1 MIAAYFPAGACF
13 CGFYPIFR
21 LHEPFQLLKPTYF
34 NHAHN
39 DFLEIV
45 LDGGL
50 PALLLMLVA
59 IGWYGMASMRA
70 WRGSGRHSV
79 LPKLGSAILFL
90 VFVASAFDYPARTPR
105 SEEHTSELQSL
116 MRISYAVFCLKKKKH
131 NNNYY
136 N

>member
-1 MIAAYFPAGACF
+1 MLISDWSSDVCSSD
-13 CGFYPIFR
+13 
-21 LHEPFQLLKPTYF
+21 LPTYF

-79 LPKLGSAILFL
+79 LPKLGSAISFI
-90 VFVASAFDYPARTPR
+90 VFVASAFDYTARPPIMMALTLGR
-105 SEEHTSELQSL
+105 ASWTERVCQ
-116 MRISYAVFCLKKKKH
+116 
-131 NNNYY
+131 
-136 N
+136 

>member
-1 MIAAYFPAGACF
+1 MLISDWSSDVCSSD
-13 CGFYPIFR
+13 
-21 LHEPFQLLKPTYF
+21 LPTYF

-79 LPKLGSAILFL
+79 LPKLG
-90 VFVASAFDYPARTPR
+90 R
-105 SEEHTSELQSL
+105 SEESRVGKECVSTCRSRWYPYHYEKRKVEKEHTGQNKN
-116 MRISYAVFCLKKKKH
+116 R
-131 NNNYY
+131 
-136 N
+136 

>member
-1 MIAAYFPAGACF
+1 MLISDWSSDVCSSD
-13 CGFYPIFR
+13 
-21 LHEPFQLLKPTYF
+21 LPTYF

-90 VFVASAFDYPARTPR
+90 VFVASAFDYPARTPMMMAMIVIAG
-105 SEEHTSELQSL
+105 LWL
-116 MRISYAVFCLKKKKH
+116 CPISQRP
-131 NNNYY
+131 
-136 N
+136 

>member
-1 MIAAYFPAGACF
+1 MLISDWSSDVCSSD
-13 CGFYPIFR
+13 
-21 LHEPFQLLKPTYF
+21 LPTYF

-90 VFVASAFDYPARTPR
+90 VFVASAFDYPARTPMIMAMIVIAGLWLCPIR
-105 SEEHTSELQSL
+105 Q
-116 MRISYAVFCLKKKKH
+116 RP
-131 NNNYY
+131 
-136 N
+136 

>member
-1 MIAAYFPAGACF
+1 MLISDWSSDVCSSD
-13 CGFYPIFR
+13 
-21 LHEPFQLLKPTYF
+21 LPTYF

-70 WRGSGRHSV
+70 WRGSGRNSV
-79 LPKLGSAILFL
+79 LPQLGSAILFI
-90 VFVASAFDYPARTPR
+90 VFVARAFDSPARQTMMM
-105 SEEHTSELQSL
+105 SWIV
-116 MRISYAVFCLKKKKH
+116 ISG
-131 NNNYY
+131 
-136 N
+136 